1 MGDLVNIISMETVRK
16 IFRVD
21 RKEIN
26 YLRTTLESYDGM
38 AVVRTIDP
46 RDARIEIM
54 MSPGCEELISNLLD
68 SLIKNEGLQIENL
81 DNDSF

>member
-1 MGDLVNIISMETVRK
+1 MDTSRK
-16 IFRVD
+16 ILHVD

-46 RDARIEIM
+46 HEARIEVMIG
-54 MSPGCEELISNLLD
+54 PGCEDLVSELLY
-68 SLIKNEGLQIENL
+68 SLEKDEGLMIREMP
-81 DNDSF
+81 

>member
-1 MGDLVNIISMETVRK
+1 MNTSRK
-16 IFRVD
+16 ILHVD

-46 RDARIEIM
+46 QDARIEVMI
-54 MSPGCEELISNLLD
+54 SPGCEDLVSEILD
-68 SLIKNEGLQIENL
+68 SLEKDEGLMIREMQ
-81 DNDSF
+81 